1 MQRYAL
7 ITYSLRL
14 IPYGCADCIQPVV
27 DDMQCVALMIC
38 IRYANDD
45 IPIRGLTIP
54 QSAVP
59 TANVAVCTAEFLY
72 SAPDGE
78 VCYEHSYHIKIIR
91 TFSYLESCSDYLF
104 YLSSF
109 FLSGSSNRENRS
121 CRYRHRQSILPS
133 RHL

>member
-59 TANVAVCTAEFLY
+59 TAPFTQGSLLG
-72 SAPDGE
+72 GE
-78 VCYEHSYHIKIIR
+78 IWKHLI
-91 TFSYLESCSDYLF
+91 
-104 YLSSF
+104 
-109 FLSGSSNRENRS
+109 
-121 CRYRHRQSILPS
+121 HRKRFPFPS
-133 RHL
+133 RGRQGVGLEWGYRRHCQILHYGYACVLNDGDKKREHIGS